1 MRADIYSPGAV
12 KEGSVVFKDGKVE
25 NLAEAITLSSR
36 LQKMCRQ
43 NEKAALW
50 AAALWACGA
59 ACGWLLLFK
68 TVLPGVVLAA
78 MLVIQATAIWL
89 NSRRLQK

>member
-1 MRADIYSPGAV
+1 M
-12 KEGSVVFKDGKVE
+12 E
-25 NLAEAITLSSR
+25 NLAEAIKLSGS

-50 AAALWACGA
+50 AAVLWAFGA
-59 ACGWLLLFK
+59 ACGWLLLM
-68 TVLPGVVLAA
+68 PGIVLAA
-78 MLVIQATAIWL
+78 MLAIQAAAIWL